1 MFWFFTSQSRNM
13 VQNSRKGPQRRNEIS
28 GVLKGM
34 CRRVNIGNR
43 YVPILTQPFVT
54 LLDKFFHQNVKKFP
68 VIVVVVYRI
77 IVNSRTFSSCYFI
90 YTQSPQ
96 DEIFNTLIINDKG
109 KQSGAL

>member
-1 MFWFFTSQSRNM
+1 M

-34 CRRVNIGNR
+34 SRRVNIGNR

-54 LLDKFFHQNVKKFP
+54 LLDNFFHQKFKKFP

-90 YTQSPQ
+90 
-96 DEIFNTLIINDKG
+96 
-109 KQSGAL
+109 

>member
-1 MFWFFTSQSRNM
+1 MWTF
-13 VQNSRKGPQRRNEIS
+13 
-28 GVLKGM
+28 
-34 CRRVNIGNR
+34 GNR

-54 LLDKFFHQNVKKFP
+54 LLDKLFHQNVKKFP

-77 IVNSRTFSSCYFI
+77 IVNSRTFPAVTSFS
-90 YTQSPQ
+90 TQSPQ